1 MKRDSPDLFLQALFA
16 GHSQTIRTVAERV
29 RTEAERLSGQIS
41 PIRRLAKKARLPRLG
56 KALEA

>member
-16 GHSQTIRTVAERV
+16 GHPQTIRAVAERV
-29 RTEAERLSGQIS
+29 RREAERLSGE
-41 PIRRLAKKARLPRLG
+41 PWPMRRLMKKARLPRLG